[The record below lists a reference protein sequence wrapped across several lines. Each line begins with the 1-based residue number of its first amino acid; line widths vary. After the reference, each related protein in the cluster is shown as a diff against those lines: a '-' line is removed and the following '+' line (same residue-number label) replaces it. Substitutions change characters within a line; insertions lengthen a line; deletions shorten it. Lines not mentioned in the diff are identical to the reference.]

1 VFQTVCEFVH
11 ISLIFDTVH
20 HLCNFHFTSSI
31 FLALLRLF
39 SLPCFLCSDLSQV
52 LAFLYVLFFY
62 FYLFFGAA
70 PTATING
77 TAVSLMPELSVAGS
91 GLQFAIQN
99 VGKLVIPAV
108 GGVVLEIMNHTV
120 R

>member
-1 VFQTVCEFVH
+1 V
-11 ISLIFDTVH
+11 
-20 HLCNFHFTSSI
+20 
-31 FLALLRLF
+31 
-39 SLPCFLCSDLSQV
+39 LPF
-52 LAFLYVLFFY
+52 FYVLFFY

-99 VGKLVIPAV
+99 VGKLVIPAL
-108 GGVVLEIMNHTV
+108 GGVVLEIMNDTV
-120 R
+120 RYFGITRIQEKCKQKLHLMLLFC